1 MLYLFQDPIQHT
13 IYHSDVTVPGGFSWL
28 SFLSLNFID
37 FLISLSFLVSD
48 DLGSFEDYWSGILQL
63 GRYFSFFFNYK
74 TLFLIELELIYN
86 ILVSGVQWHSDSVFL

>member
-13 IYHSDVTVPGGFSWL
+13 IYHSDVTVPGGFSW
-28 SFLSLNFID
+28 
-37 FLISLSFLVSD
+37 LSFLVSD